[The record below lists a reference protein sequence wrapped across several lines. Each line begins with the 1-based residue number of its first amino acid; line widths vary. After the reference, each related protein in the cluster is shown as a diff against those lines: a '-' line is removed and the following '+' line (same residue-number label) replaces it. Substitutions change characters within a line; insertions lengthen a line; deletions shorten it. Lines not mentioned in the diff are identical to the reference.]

1 MKRIFLMLF
10 CLLLFAGLSFAQ
22 NNNPLPTNGAAAQP
36 QPATPQGQQIPDSSA
51 QPQSQPQSPAA
62 TQPNAGPAGATANP
76 GNHTAKIAPGSV
88 IPVQLTKTIDAK
100 KAKTGDEVVAK
111 VTQDM
116 KTNSGDVLVPKD
128 TKIIGHVT
136 EAQPHSKEQK
146 ESQMAIAFDHAVMKD
161 GDQVNLPM
169 SIQAIIGTQQN
180 NAANAGGTDQGGP
193 APSSAGGGQPAVGAG
208 AARPGMNAGGSTPSP
223 SASPT
228 AGDNTAAA
236 STGTANGGM
245 PPITGQTTGVIGIPH
260 MSLQSGANGN
270 QGSVIT
276 SDKNN
281 VKLENGTLML
291 LKVNQQ

>member
-1 MKRIFLMLF
+1 VKKIF
-10 CLLLFAGLSFAQ
+10 LLLFSALLLAGLSFAQ
-22 NNNPLPTNGAAAQP
+22 DNNPLPTNGAAAQP
-36 QPATPQGQQIPDSSA
+36 QAATPQGSQQIPDSSA
-51 QPQSQPQSPAA
+51 QHQS
-62 TQPNAGPAGATANP
+62 TQPNAGPAGATANS

-88 IPVQLTKTIDAK
+88 IPAQLTKTIDAK

-136 EAQPHSKEQK
+136 EAQPRSKDQK
-146 ESQMAIAFDHAVMKD
+146 ESEVGIAFDHAVMKD
-161 GDQVNLPM
+161 GNQVNLPM
-169 SIQAIIGTQQN
+169 SIQAIIGTQN
-180 NAANAGGTDQGGP
+180 NAANAARNDQGGP
-193 APSSAGGGQPAVGAG
+193 APSSAGGGQPAAGAG
-208 AARPGMNAGGSTPSP
+208 RPGTSAGGSTPPP
-223 SASPT
+223 SASPS

-236 STGTANGGM
+236 GSATANGGQ

-260 MSLQSGANGN
+260 LTLQSGSNGN

-291 LKVNQQ
+291 LKVSPQ

>member
-1 MKRIFLMLF
+1 MLF
-10 CLLLFAGLSFAQ
+10 SVLLLAGWSFAQ

-36 QPATPQGQQIPDSSA
+36 QPATPQGSQQIPDSSA

-62 TQPNAGPAGATANP
+62 TQPNAGPAGATPNSAT
-76 GNHTAKIAPGSV
+76 HTMKIAPGSV

-100 KAKTGDEVVAK
+100 KAKSGDEVVAK

-128 TKIIGHVT
+128 TKIVGHVT

-146 ESQMAIAFDHAVMKD
+146 ESQMGIAFDHAVMKD
-161 GDQVNLPM
+161 GNEVNLPM
-169 SIQAIIGTQQN
+169 SIQAIIGMQQN
-180 NAANAGGTDQGGP
+180 NAANASAGNDQGGP
-193 APSSAGGGQPAVGAG
+193 TPSSAGGAQPAAGAG
-208 AARPGMNAGGSTPSP
+208 RPGMSGGSATPP
-223 SASPT
+223 SASPS
-228 AGDNTAAA
+228 AGDNTGAPG
-236 STGTANGGM
+236 SGSANGGM
-245 PPITGQTTGVIGIPH
+245 PPINGQTTGVIGIPH
-260 MSLQSGANGN
+260 LTLQSGSAGN

>member
-1 MKRIFLMLF
+1 MKKTFLMLF
-10 CLLLFAGLSFAQ
+10 SGLLLAGLSFAQ
-22 NNNPLPTNGAAAQP
+22 NTNPLPTNGAAAQP
-36 QPATPQGQQIPDSSA
+36 QPATPQGSQQIPDSSA

-62 TQPNAGPAGATANP
+62 TQPNAGPAGTTANS
-76 GNHTAKIAPGSV
+76 GNHTPKIAPGSV

-100 KAKTGDEVVAK
+100 KAKTGDEVVAT

-146 ESQMAIAFDHAVMKD
+146 ESEMGIAFDHALMKD
-161 GDQVNLPM
+161 GNQVNLPM
-169 SIQAIIGTQQN
+169 SIQAIIGIQN
-180 NAANAGGTDQGGP
+180 NAANAAGGNDQGGP
-193 APSSAGGGQPAVGAG
+193 TPSSAGGGQPAAGAG
-208 AARPGMNAGGSTPSP
+208 RPGMSGGSTPPPSTSP
-223 SASPT
+223 SA
-228 AGDNTAAA
+228 GENTAAA
-236 STGTANGGM
+236 GPATANGGM

-260 MSLQSGANGN
+260 LTLQSASAGN

-281 VKLENGTLML
+281 VKLENGTVML
-291 LKVNQQ
+291 LKVNQQQ